1 MVRSDAAQ
9 RLADNVQAL
18 LDAQHDVPRPLRKT
32 QRGLATA
39 LKLDPATVNQ
49 ALARRAGQA
58 FRLVQLDA
66 IADYFGVTPASLIR
80 WPTSALWELAP
91 EEARLVRHWRT
102 WAADV
107 QQQVMGLLDFF
118 AGLLPEEKEDR
129 RLFQKWRRLNPQDR
143 AYAERTIDD
152 LLRAAARDRI
162 AARDT
167 AGRVVPPGRPDESTP
182 RVRAPERRPA
192 KRI

>member
-1 MVRSDAAQ
+1 MPAPDAAQ

-18 LDAQHDVPRPLRKT
+18 LDAQKDTPRPLRKT
-32 QRGLATA
+32 QRGLALA

-80 WPTSALWELAP
+80 WPTSAMWELTQA
-91 EEARLVRHWRT
+91 EARLVRHWRT
-102 WAADV
+102 WATEV
-107 QQQVMGLLDFF
+107 QQQVMGLLDFV

-129 RLFQKWRRLNPQDR
+129 RLFQKWRRLTPPDR

-152 LLRAAARDRI
+152 LLRAEARDRI
-162 AARDT
+162 SARDSKD
-167 AGRVVPPGRPDESTP
+167 RVARQDRPDENRTP
-182 RVRAPERRPA
+182 TRGRPRRAGT
-192 KRI
+192 K